1 MKPSAL
7 FNHDDISEA
16 IKNTNFDKGL
26 GPDGFDGHVLIQNAD
41 LRGKI
46 TEELVKILNDGQ
58 LPGYLLEANI
68 VALSKAK
75 GSNQVQPDDV
85 RFIAVRS
92 HLSKILEKA
101 ILDKTQKESPHLLTS
116 KHY

>member
-1 MKPSAL
+1 MI
-7 FNHDDISEA
+7 FNQNDIHEA

-26 GPDGFDGHVLIQNAD
+26 GPDGFDGHILLQNAD
-41 LRGKI
+41 LRDKI
-46 TEELVKILNDGQ
+46 TGEHTNILNDGQ

-85 RFIAVRS
+85 RFIAIRS

-101 ILDKTQKESPHLLTS
+101 ISDKIQK
-116 KHY
+116 